1 MDEWLQRQLAA
12 GLPAFRGSTMSGTLA
27 LNQDLLNELLASWL
41 AAQTGAASSASA
53 GAFDVS
59 RLLPML
65 KQASIRV
72 EPGTVL
78 VDFQISV

>member
-1 MDEWLQRQLAA
+1 MDEWLQAQLAA
-12 GLPAFRGSTMSGTLA
+12 GLPAFRGSTVSGTLA
-27 LNQDLLNELLASWL
+27 LNQDLLNELLANWL
-41 AAQTGAASSASA
+41 ASQTSEARGGSPA
-53 GAFDVS
+53 AFDVN

-78 VDFQISV
+78 VDFQVGV